1 MSLKKLNTKKKVGLK
16 NIKSLVSNK
25 LNINKFKIGTA
36 NIIENTNIAHVIS
49 YEVADI
55 HFVCYDFNML
65 KEILEITGFYDIKIY
80 DPFNFLSKEQDDY
93 SKAYLPHLD
102 FENGTCMSLNIVC
115 KKEKKIDKTNI
126 KLTDNIKKFCK
137 I

>member
-1 MSLKKLNTKKKVGLK
+1 
-16 NIKSLVSNK
+16 
-25 LNINKFKIGTA
+25 
-36 NIIENTNIAHVIS
+36 
-49 YEVADI
+49 
-55 HFVCYDFNML
+55 ML